1 MTTDAFSVRW
11 AIRLPDGNVAT
22 AITGAPY
29 MWASQEDAERALGYF
44 KLHAEKL
51 GVHNWRGE
59 IVRQLCTP
67 WVSECDDVRAAEFV
81 DELTEWLEEQTGG
94 GDL

>member
-1 MTTDAFSVRW
+1 MATDAFTVRY

-29 MWASQEDAERALGYF
+29 MWNTAEEAERALGYF
-44 KLHAEKL
+44 QTHAEKL
-51 GVHNWRGE
+51 GVTGWRGE

-67 WVSECDDVRAAEFV
+67 WVGECSDIRAAEFM
-81 DELTEWLEEQTGG
+81 DELTAWLEEQTGG
-94 GDL
+94 DA

>member
-1 MTTDAFSVRW
+1 MATDAFTVRW

-29 MWASQEDAERALGYF
+29 MWNSREEAQRALGYF
-44 KLHAEKL
+44 ETHAEKL
-51 GVHNWRGE
+51 GVANWRGE

-67 WVSECDDVRAAEFV
+67 WIPESSDIRAQEFL
-81 DELTEWLEEQTGG
+81 DELITWLEEQTGG
-94 GDL
+94 DE